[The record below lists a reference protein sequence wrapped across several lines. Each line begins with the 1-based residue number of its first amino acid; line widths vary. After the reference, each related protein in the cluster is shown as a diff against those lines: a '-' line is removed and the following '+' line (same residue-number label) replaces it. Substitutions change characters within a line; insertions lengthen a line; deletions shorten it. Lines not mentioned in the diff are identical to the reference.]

1 MKKSIITCTLFVLLF
16 IVVFISIL
24 YISFSRKSISLSN
37 NNSKTYETESN
48 QRIITKECKSITP
61 PTNSVFAVCI
71 IEIDSVEY
79 IATPQGGIF
88 PLLPKVETTHTDKNK
103 KVGY

>member
-1 MKKSIITCTLFVLLF
+1 M
-16 IVVFISIL
+16 
-24 YISFSRKSISLSN
+24 SN
-37 NNSKTYETESN
+37 NSSKTYETESN
-48 QRIITKECKSITP
+48 QRIITKECKSITA

-79 IATPQGGIF
+79 ITTSQGGIF
-88 PLLPKVETTHTDKNK
+88 PLLPKVETTRTSKKSK